1 MLLEKKFLNQ
11 YYQKANWIW
20 LLFPLTCIY
29 FFSINLRNLFY
40 KTGLLKQRKLP
51 IKTLVIGNRIVG
63 GAGKTQLTIFLV
75 NFFSKK
81 GIRCGVVS
89 RGYKGGYKNTQEV
102 SLKSSASLVGDE
114 PYLIKRKTGVPV
126 VVGKSKYEAALYLLK
141 KHNIDLLIFD
151 DGLQNKSIKYD
162 LSVLIEDDRIVTNNF
177 LLPVGPYREMKFK
190 NSSKNTLV
198 ISNSDNAV
206 SNFIKF
212 KFDKVVNLKSGKVVN
227 IKKLKHLVLSIGI
240 GNPYKLIAILKK
252 ITFFEAKIYEDHY
265 SFCKSD
271 FNDHCNYLLTEKDS
285 VKCESFAQANMWV
298 LIPKIDVCNKF
309 LTKLEKRIV
318 HG

>member
-1 MLLEKKFLNQ
+1 MPLEKKFLNQ
-11 YYQKANWIW
+11 YYQKADWIW
-20 LLFPLTCIY
+20 FLIPFSCIY
-29 FFSINLRNLFY
+29 FFAISLKNIFY
-40 KTGLLKQRKLP
+40 KIGILKQRKLP
-51 IKTLVIGNRIVG
+51 IKTLVIDNRIVG

-75 NFFSKK
+75 NFFLKK

-89 RGYKGGYKNTQEV
+89 RGYKGSYKNTQEV
-102 SLKSSASLVGDE
+102 SLKSSTNIVGDE
-114 PYLIKRKTGVPV
+114 PYLIKRKTGAPV
-126 VVGKSKYEAALYLLK
+126 VVGKSKFEAALYLLK
-141 KHNIDLLIFD
+141 KHNVDLLIFD

-162 LSVLIEDDRIVTNNF
+162 LSVLIEDDRTVTNNF
-177 LLPVGPYREMKFK
+177 LLPVGPYRELRFK
-190 NSSKNTLV
+190 NPSNDTLV

-212 KFDKVVNLKSGKVVN
+212 KFDKVVNLKSRKVVN
-227 IKKLKHLVLSIGI
+227 IKKLKNLVLSIGI
-240 GNPYKLIAILKK
+240 GNPYKLISILKK

-265 SFCKSD
+265 SFGQSD
-271 FNDHCNYLLTEKDS
+271 FNDHRNYLLTEKDS
-285 VKCESFAQANMWV
+285 VKCESFAQTNMWV